1 MPQPRPSP
9 GRKDHGPTVGQSHRA
24 QSSDRGWIRSAPGDR
39 WRHAR
44 ARNRQAYR
52 WPRQGRVDPR
62 GKTSS
67 TTCTGLSGWT
77 GYPPVSMRTGCRSPG
92 IIASRAPLSSRRWAP
107 PFFNNGLDPDTT
119 EGALDLVYALPNM
132 RVEYLRV
139 EPPGIPTAFWRSVG
153 PSHNRLRDR
162 KLHGRAGGGGEA
174 RSGRLSAGSAW
185 QVAPRQGRPR
195 ACRRK
200 GLLGTAVA
208 ARFRPR
214 RLTPVRLCD
223 LHGANCR
230 SRGVEGWNGSRP
242 PGRLRGRR
250 LW

>member
-67 TTCTGLSGWT
+67 TTCTGLSGGP

-153 PSHNRLRDR
+153 PSHNVFVTESFMDEMAAAAKQDPVAYR
-162 KLHGRAGGGGEA
+162 RA
-174 RSGRLSAGSAW
+174 LLDKT
-185 QVAPRQGRPR
+185 PR
-195 ACRRK
+195 AK
-200 GLLGTAVA
+200 AVLELVA
-208 ARFRPR
+208 HKAGWGKP
-214 RLTPVRLCD
+214 LPE
-223 LHGANCR
+223 
-230 SRGVEGWNGSRP
+230 GV
-242 PGRLRGRR
+242 
-250 LW
+250 